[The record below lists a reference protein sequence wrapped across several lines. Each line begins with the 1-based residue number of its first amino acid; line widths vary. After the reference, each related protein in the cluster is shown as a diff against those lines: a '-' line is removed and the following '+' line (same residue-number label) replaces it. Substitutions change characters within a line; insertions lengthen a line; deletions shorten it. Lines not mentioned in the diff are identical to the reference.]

1 MESGTTVAGRK
12 EPKTI
17 AAIGIEELKA
27 LIAHTVSEQLNLLPQ
42 QPSNEKKIVVA
53 DLKIEE
59 FKALIAPVI
68 REQLKIWLNQQ
79 PSEDKKVADITLAE
93 LRKLITQIV
102 DERLILWG
110 QTRRTKDYRSVKEI
124 LDSIASHRW
133 TPPPGSP
140 SVVEMIREDRDK

>member
-1 MESGTTVAGRK
+1 MESGTTVAGRE

-27 LIAHTVSEQLNLLPQ
+27 LIAHTVIEQLKLLPQ
-42 QPSNEKKIVVA
+42 QQTTEKKKVVGN
-53 DLKIEE
+53 LKIEE

-68 REQLKIWLNQQ
+68 SEQVQIWLSQQ
-79 PSEDKKVADITLAE
+79 PSEEKKLADLKVSD
-93 LRKLITQIV
+93 LRTLITQIV
-102 DERLILWG
+102 DERLIRWV
-110 QTRRTKDYRSVKEI
+110 QPPHPKDTRSPQEI
-124 LDSIASHRW
+124 LEAMDRLRW

>member
-1 MESGTTVAGRK
+1 MESGTTVAGRE

-17 AAIGIEELKA
+17 AAIGIEELKV
-27 LIAHTVSEQLNLLPQ
+27 LIARAVNEELKLLTKQ
-42 QPSNEKKIVVA
+42 SNTESKKVVA

-59 FKALIAPVI
+59 FKALIAPAI

-79 PSEDKKVADITLAE
+79 SSEEKKVAELTVGEIRTLIA
-93 LRKLITQIV
+93 QIV

-110 QTRRTKDYRSVKEI
+110 KTRRTNDSRSVKEI

-133 TPPPGSP
+133 TPPPGAP

>member
-1 MESGTTVAGRK
+1 MESGTSVAGR
-12 EPKTI
+12 EDPKTI

-59 FKALIAPVI
+59 FKALIAPAI

-79 PSEDKKVADITLAE
+79 SSAEKKVADLTVSE
-93 LRKLITQIV
+93 LRTLITQIV
-102 DERLILWG
+102 DERLIRWV
-110 QTRRTKDYRSVKEI
+110 QPPHPKDTRSPQEI
-124 LDSIASHRW
+124 LEAMDRLRW

-140 SVVEMIREDRDK
+140 SVVEMIREDRDR